1 MKTFYCVITT
11 LTAFLC
17 LNSIYVYDKNDLNSN
32 KDVKV
37 QHYDMSDH
45 VIFINVKN
53 KNWKARQQHC
63 ASLKNYQHLIL
74 QKVNWL
80 QLKLL

>member
-1 MKTFYCVITT
+1 NCFKKLWYNIIKVHYENLKEGNMKTFYCVITT

-53 KNWKARQQHC
+53 KN
-63 ASLKNYQHLIL
+63 
-74 QKVNWL
+74 
-80 QLKLL
+80 

>member
-53 KNWKARQQHC
+53 KN
-63 ASLKNYQHLIL
+63 
-74 QKVNWL
+74 
-80 QLKLL
+80 